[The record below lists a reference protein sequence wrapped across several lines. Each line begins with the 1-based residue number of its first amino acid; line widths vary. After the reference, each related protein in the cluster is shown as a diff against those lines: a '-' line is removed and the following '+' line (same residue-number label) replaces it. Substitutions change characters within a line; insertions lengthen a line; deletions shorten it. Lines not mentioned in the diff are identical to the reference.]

1 MAMTVI
7 RLAAIRP
14 PSASS
19 SAASPSL
26 WPPARLRLRVRCR
39 AGGDGGMK
47 KEEGE
52 AEAPESLFARELRRR
67 GMAPGAAA
75 PTGASKEAEEG
86 APEAGAKRGVAATEF
101 ERGAAAD
108 GQRERSMALNSEG
121 LEVRLPRPPLS
132 LSLSRARARHGQ
144 SWPFLRWKFS
154 IFYSTA
160 RKCPWTKLNE
170 ARMGYGVV
178 LVIELKN

>member
-1 MAMTVI
+1 
-7 RLAAIRP
+7 
-14 PSASS
+14 
-19 SAASPSL
+19 
-26 WPPARLRLRVRCR
+26 
-39 AGGDGGMK
+39 MK

-75 PTGASKEAEEG
+75 PAGASKEAEEG

-132 LSLSRARARHGQ
+132 LSLARA
-144 SWPFLRWKFS
+144 
-154 IFYSTA
+154 
-160 RKCPWTKLNE
+160 PWTKLAFPE
-170 ARMGYGVV
+170 VEI
-178 LVIELKN
+178 LDLL

>member
-67 GMAPGAAA
+67 GMAPGA
-75 PTGASKEAEEG
+75 
-86 APEAGAKRGVAATEF
+86 KRGVAATEF

-121 LEVRLPRPPLS
+121 LEGLVPRAKLLLS
-132 LSLSRARARHGQ
+132 LGSTFFLAFGPLILVTVSLFAVLYVYFGPSFVHDASKTPVSPPPYIDPYELLEDERLSRP
-144 SWPFLRWKFS
+144 SPDVF
-154 IFYSTA
+154 
-160 RKCPWTKLNE
+160 
-170 ARMGYGVV
+170 
-178 LVIELKN
+178 